1 MASIDTIK
9 NREIRGCIMRALG
22 ISKGR
27 AISNTS
33 LANALI
39 SVCTDLDP
47 YLFYLADKGY
57 ISIIPVDNDDM
68 TGITSLINI
77 TAKGIDLMEGNIPD
91 DPGITL

>member
-1 MASIDTIK
+1 MGNIDTIK

-22 ISKGR
+22 ISKGH

-39 SVCTDLDP
+39 NVSADLDP

-57 ISIIPVDNDDM
+57 ISIIPVDDEDM